1 MQAIPENISIRML
14 NGMLKRLVTAT
25 LSAALHPGRLPVG
38 GCIAVGGDIKI
49 IKSVSI
55 GPANIDHRGT
65 PMINICRPMFS
76 NKWTPTTQKFK
87 LCSGVQRNGF

>member
-55 GPANIDHRGT
+55 FQHLLLIMGLQILIIGVP
-65 PMINICRPMFS
+65 
-76 NKWTPTTQKFK
+76 
-87 LCSGVQRNGF
+87 LCSKFGGPYSVIAPV